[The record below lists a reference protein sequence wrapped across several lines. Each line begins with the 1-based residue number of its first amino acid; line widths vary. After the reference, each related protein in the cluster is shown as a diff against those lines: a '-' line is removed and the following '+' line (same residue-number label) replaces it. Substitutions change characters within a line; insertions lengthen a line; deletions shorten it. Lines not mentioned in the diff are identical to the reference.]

1 MLENPFVKIENKES
15 KGEDIQIVI
24 KFIRHGERDLEG
36 NLQDL
41 GREIT
46 AQKAQESGVPE
57 TYFDAVKAIGSNAGP
72 ASYVEDADK
81 NMERSLET
89 AHIYAKE
96 IAGDEAFKTRTRDI
110 LSYETIKTPAPYNH
124 AEIYNS
130 FVPDNFDD
138 LSPEEK
144 ALVSKEANQKTIEHL
159 ISLTSPEAEVFKN
172 EIAGTF
178 AQVIEHYSDMT
189 EKLKTGSKVLISAGT
204 HGGTMELLLQK
215 AMIREIDGKEIIG
228 FDSLDE
234 IGGDFDPSESFN
246 VFVETDDQGNL
257 KEYVLTF
264 DDPKRP
270 QGEFRIDADKVK
282 QLSEFYSGIHREN
295 K

>member
-1 MLENPFVKIENKES
+1 MENPFKNIENRES
-15 KGEDIQIVI
+15 KGEEVQIII

-36 NLQDL
+36 NLQGL

-46 AQKAQESGVPE
+46 KQKAQESGVPE

-72 ASYVEDADK
+72 SAYVEDAKK

-89 AHIYAKE
+89 AHIYAQE
-96 IAGDEAFKTRTRDI
+96 IGGDEDFKTRTRDI
-110 LSYETIKTPAPYNH
+110 LSYETIVSQAPYDH
-124 AEIYNS
+124 TEIYNS
-130 FVPDNFDD
+130 FIPENFNE
-138 LSPEEK
+138 LNPEEK
-144 ALVSKEANQKTIEHL
+144 ALASKEANQKTIEHL
-159 ISLTSPEAEVFKN
+159 ISLDSPEAETFKN
-172 EIAGTF
+172 EIGGSF

-189 EKLKTGSKVLISAGT
+189 KKLNSESKVLIPAGT

-215 AMIREIDGKEIIG
+215 AMVREIDGEQVIG
-228 FDSLDE
+228 FETLDE

-246 VFVETDDQGNL
+246 VFIETDKQGNL

-270 QGEFRIDADKVK
+270 QGEFRIDAEKVK
-282 QLSEFYSGIHREN
+282 ELSDFYKEIHE